1 VNRNKLTDINYLSR
15 GNLKSLTKVNASY
28 NLIDREELDN
38 LAHLVMG
45 LENLD
50 ELDLYGNDVFNDPKY
65 KFRLS
70 ENS

>member
-15 GNLKSLTKVNASY
+15 GNLKSLRKVNASY
-28 NLIDREELDN
+28 NQIDREELDN

-50 ELDLYGNDVFNDPKY
+50 ELDLYGNDAFNDPKY